1 MRRGLLIGCMLL
13 AAGAL
18 RAQDLRLETLGSMRY
33 GLNDPRASLSLYRF
47 GQNPAGLLQDE
58 QAAWLAFTPQITNE
72 WGSLRRAFTPGHV
85 TIYGA
90 GFEGVKPLGS
100 RGTFRGSS
108 AYLVEERSSV
118 YRSLKRTPYGGEAYF
133 FTDTTTGSFTYTG
146 PSVSFA
152 YAYEITP
159 ELLIGADV
167 GYALQDGLKDVYTTV
182 KSLFRR
188 VQGTAGLA
196 YLIGDEV
203 HLGLTLH
210 PFDEQERLEAKSEEG
225 LDAEVFNFRGET
237 FSKRRAK
244 SSVAHTV
251 RLTGEEFSVQA
262 AWITADGWQAS
273 IVGSAGAARTR
284 DLITTDREEA
294 LEDGFAQRSW
304 YDAAARVRLKISTET
319 TVGVALSHHAERTWS
334 RYTALDLLVWDAR
347 GTETVLGAGGSYLSS
362 DGILLGGEAEYA
374 FVHADSSKFIDN
386 RFAIVRTGAF
396 RVRTGV
402 EVPISGI
409 GTFRAGYA
417 FGNAGMDV
425 RSGGSDLTE
434 HTVSAGVAVP
444 FGSRVHVEGLV
455 RYRHCRAATA
465 ALRDDLAVVLLLR
478 LAEL

>member
-18 RAQDLRLETLGSMRY
+18 QAQDLRLESLGSMRY
-33 GLNDPRASLSLYRF
+33 GFTDPRASLSLYRS
-47 GQNPAGLLQDE
+47 GQNPAGLIQDE
-58 QAAWLAFTPQITNE
+58 PVAWLAFTPQITNA

-108 AYLVEERSSV
+108 TYLVEERSSV

-133 FTDTTTGSFTYTG
+133 FTDTTTGSFTYKG
-146 PSVSFA
+146 PSVAFA

-159 ELLIGADV
+159 GLQVGADV

-188 VQGTAGLA
+188 VQGTAGIA
-196 YLIGDEV
+196 YRVDDGI
-203 HLGLTLH
+203 HLGLTVH

-237 FSKRRAK
+237 FAKRRAK

-251 RLTGEEFSVQA
+251 RLTGEEFGVQA
-262 AWITADGWQAS
+262 AWLSPVGMEAS
-273 IVGSAGAARTR
+273 IVGIVGAARTR

-304 YDAAARVRLKISTET
+304 YEAAARVRMRITPDAT
-319 TVGVALSHHAERTWS
+319 IGVGVTHRSQREWS
-334 RYTALDLLVWDAR
+334 RYPALDLLLWDAT
-347 GTETVLGAGGSYLSS
+347 GSETLLGAGGSYVA
-362 DGILLGGEAEYA
+362 GGGVLLAAEAEYA
-374 FVHADSSKFIDN
+374 FVHTDSSKFIDN
-386 RFAIVRTGAF
+386 RFAIVRTGEF

-409 GTFRAGYA
+409 GTLRASYA
-417 FGNAGMDV
+417 FGSAGVDV
-425 RSGGSDLTE
+425 RSGGKDVTE
-434 HTVSAGVAVP
+434 QTVTAGFAVP
-444 FGSRVHVEGLV
+444 FGSGVHVEGLT
-455 RYRHCRAATA
+455 RYCHRRVSTS
-465 ALRDDLAVVLLLR
+465 ALRDDLTVVLLLR